1 MDAGAPGTLPVVAL
15 VGRPNVGKSTLFNAL
30 TRTRD
35 AIVHDRPGVTRDRHH
50 GVCRTFHRPFLL
62 VDTGGLSVFENELP
76 RLAAR
81 QAEAAIAEADLV
93 VFVVDAREGLAA
105 YDREIAAVLRA
116 ARLGGKGRIIA
127 VMQPHRYTRLQ
138 SLFNDFSACLDDA
151 DIAIVTPV
159 YSAGEAPIPG
169 IDRDELASGLMR
181 HGHPNVLTVDDEES
195 LAEAIASVA
204 KPGDL
209 VVGLGAGTITDW
221 INALP
226 GNLQNGRAA

>member
-1 MDAGAPGTLPVVAL
+1 LTYGVARDADIRLINLQPDHNRITFDADLGPAVKGGARKLEGLTLPVL
-15 VGRPNVGKSTLFNAL
+15 GHYNAL
-30 TRTRD
+30 N
-35 AIVHDRPGVTRDRHH
+35 ALGA
-50 GVCRTFHRPFLL
+50 
-62 VDTGGLSVFENELP
+62 
-76 RLAAR
+76 LAA
-81 QAEAAIAEADLV
+81 ATEAGVSDEVIRAT
-93 VFVVDAREGLAA
+93 FAA
-105 YDREIAAVLRA
+105 FSGVKRRFTRVGEWQGVAVYDDYAHHPVEIAAVLRA